1 MIKTLTAFFKSW
13 NKDFLDDEDY
23 LENVDLEG
31 GKANPPKE
39 GSRFPKI
46 FVDFADYD
54 HIPSEEDIE
63 KMKAKKKVVLRI
75 HRAMDPF
82 EEEELLDGDIES
94 KDP

>member
-23 LENVDLEG
+23 LENVDLEA
-31 GKANPPKE
+31 GKVNPPE
-39 GSRFPKI
+39 EIDSRKL

-82 EEEELLDGDIES
+82 EEEELLDE
-94 KDP
+94 KQH